1 MLKKSVMQ
9 AFFFTA
15 FFLALFIGLSGYTS
29 VTALAAKS
37 SAAPR
42 GGETLVLPTFKALQW
57 KANVL
62 VITGDPRDALAEDQ
76 FVLLRG
82 RLDDLKRH
90 DVAVLRFVRD
100 RISEMQEFSDF
111 GFRGWYDMNANQQ
124 RFVEGQV
131 QADNNVFSVVLI
143 DKSGVVKQ
151 VWTPLPEAPQTV
163 PVDEIIVAI
172 ERPLEPVEEMNKRN
186 TGSGQR

>member
-1 MLKKSVMQ
+1 MQ

-37 SAAPR
+37 SATPR
-42 GGETLVLPTFKALQW
+42 GGEAEAQVLPTFKSLQW

-62 VITGDPRDALAEDQ
+62 VIMGDARDALAEDQ

-82 RLDDLKRH
+82 RLDDLKRR

-151 VWTPLPEAPQTV
+151 VWTPLPDAPQTV

-172 ERPLEPVEEMNKRN
+172 ERPLEPVEDVSKRN